1 MVGGIGAWGGG
12 ILADRLAAKNQSWNA
27 WIVGLA
33 KVCAIPFVI
42 AFYTIDNTYL
52 ALAAYIPAVFLGAFY
67 LGPSFAMIQ
76 SLTPLR
82 SRALA
87 SAVMLLILNLF
98 GLGFGPQL
106 IGLASDLM
114 GSAYGMESLRYALIA
129 AASGNIWACL
139 HYYLAG
145 RNIKYDTAQMEP

>member
-1 MVGGIGAWGGG
+1 
-12 ILADRLAAKNQSWNA
+12 
-27 WIVGLA
+27 
-33 KVCAIPFVI
+33 
-42 AFYTIDNTYL
+42 
-52 ALAAYIPAVFLGAFY
+52 
-67 LGPSFAMIQ
+67 MIQ

-114 GSAYGMESLRYALIA
+114 GGAFGMDSLRYALIGA
-129 AASGNIWACL
+129 ALVNILACW

-145 RNIKYDTAQMEP
+145 RNIKHDTANMEP